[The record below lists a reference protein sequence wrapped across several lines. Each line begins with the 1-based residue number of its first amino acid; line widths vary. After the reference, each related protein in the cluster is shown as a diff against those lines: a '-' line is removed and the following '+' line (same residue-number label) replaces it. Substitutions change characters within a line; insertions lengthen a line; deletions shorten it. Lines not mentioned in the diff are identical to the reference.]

1 MLGACSG
8 PGRNGTGF
16 FPHIFLSLPLE
27 VPQLHPVLPH
37 ELLHDLLHPHLQS
50 QEADAIV
57 PPEAEE
63 VQQVPVSL
71 LQHKVLPA
79 EDGAPA
85 HYLTP
90 VFQPCRDKAEPL
102 RSPSEGPPGE
112 RAGPEAEIRG
122 LPEGRRGTGSA
133 DGNMDTA
140 VCSPVLFA
148 HNRKQIHWGSVGP
161 G

>member
-1 MLGACSG
+1 MVLGSF
-8 PGRNGTGF
+8 PIF
-16 FPHIFLSLPLE
+16 FSLPLE
-27 VPQLHPVLPH
+27 APQLRPALPH

-50 QEADAIV
+50 QEADAVV

-85 HYLTP
+85 HHLTP
-90 VFQPCRDKAEPL
+90 VFQPCRDKGEPL
-102 RSPSEGPPGE
+102 RSPSEGHPGE
-112 RAGPEAEIRG
+112 LAGPEAEIRG
-122 LPEGRRGTGSA
+122 LPEGCRCTGSI
-133 DGNMDTA
+133 DGDMNAM
-140 VCSPVLFA
+140 VCSSVLFA
-148 HNRKQIHWGSVGP
+148 HNRKQMHWGSVGP